1 MNVLR
6 SHNIPSLLLCQHLD
20 QMRLAARGIWNRHSL
35 SLRERCGDIWGW
47 VEDSI
52 SFHDTGKGTIYFQTF
67 IADPDHYSGNKLLKS
82 HTPLSMLCVLA
93 HGREHGW
100 AWTRQIA
107 VAAIAAGHHSELKT
121 KDELNNVFG
130 SETMMTVLEH
140 QLSTLDWDAI
150 DLAVGLRLTRIR
162 PADGLDIASEA
173 DDHLE
178 ALFDQLRSDP
188 DRLSFRLRCQL
199 AFSVLLEADKAFL
212 AIDPADVARYLNPSP
227 IDLPARIVVDFLA
240 GKRSTAV
247 NPLRVEAR
255 AAFLKGLALTNDAR
269 IQTMTLPTG
278 IGKTLLG
285 ASWVLAHRQRLSLG
299 GSPPPKILVVLPF
312 LSIVDQTVKE
322 YRDLLSSE
330 VNAGDLISYHSLSE
344 RIFDPELKSK
354 SQEFFLDTWQS
365 DVVITTFD
373 QLLLALFSPKTKHQL
388 RFHNLADALIVL
400 DEVQSIPCVLWEP
413 LRQALTGLVEL
424 GSTHVLAMSATQPG
438 FLTEALELISNPA
451 PRSFFSQMKR
461 YRLVLRH
468 RAPMSLS
475 EFIAECRTR
484 LREWKGRRVLLTLNT
499 RRSARKV
506 FEELRKPACRIKLPM
521 FFITGDRTP
530 RDRLA
535 AIDEIKKGEP
545 CLVVSTQCVEAGVD
559 IDMDHVIRDF
569 SPLDSLI
576 QIAGRCNRNGNSSR
590 GTVEIV
596 LLRDDQTHCKFSGMI
611 YSDKILLQATSEVL
625 RELET
630 IDEEHVYDL
639 TLRYFEILRREKN
652 LGADVVESWINWE
665 ETQSVRSLFRGD
677 QRPQL
682 SFVVVDQ
689 DPEIPQF
696 LESARAIPDRW
707 ERKRAF
713 RALAPRI
720 AAITVSI
727 TVAEKK
733 LDPSDFGNPFPS
745 EVEPEDAWFWLVKPG
760 IYDSDCGL
768 DFQIGS
774 DQEPTWG
781 IVFPGLRTA
790 RGHPPLT
797 YSAGPWATSSATI
810 RCFTSTAK
818 PVSSIVIPSSSIVGT
833 GRMP

>member
-1 MNVLR
+1 MKQLR
-6 SHNIPSLLLCQHLD
+6 SHYVPNLFLYQHLD
-20 QMRLAARGIWNRHSL
+20 QVLLAARAIWNRHSL
-35 SLRERCGDIWGW
+35 ALRKRCGDVWGW
-47 VEDSI
+47 VEDAVP
-52 SFHDTGKGTIYFQTF
+52 FHDTGKGTDWFQTF
-67 IADPDHYSGNKLLKS
+67 IADPDHYRDNKLLKA
-82 HTPLSMLCVLA
+82 HTPLSMLCVVF
-93 HGREHGW
+93 HGREDDW
-100 AWTRQIA
+100 DWTRHLA
-107 VAAIAAGHHSELKT
+107 VAAIAAGHHSEFKT
-121 KDELNNVFG
+121 KEGLSDVFG
-130 SETMMTVLEH
+130 TESMMPVLEN

-150 DLAVGLRLTRIR
+150 DAAVGIRLTRIP
-162 PADGLDIASEA
+162 PADGLEIASEA
-173 DDHLE
+173 DDQLE
-178 ALFDQLRSDP
+178 ALFDQLRSAP
-188 DRLSFRLRCQL
+188 NRLSYRLRCQL
-199 AFSVLLEADKAFL
+199 AFSVILEADKAFL
-212 AIDPADVARYLNPSP
+212 AIEPADLGRYLNPSP

-240 GKRSTAV
+240 GKPPTAV

-255 AAFLKGLALTNDAR
+255 AAFLKGLASTNDAR

-278 IGKTLLG
+278 TGKTLLG
-285 ASWVLAHRQRLSLG
+285 ASWVLDHRQRLSLD
-299 GSPPPKILVVLPF
+299 GSPLPKILVVLPF

-330 VNAGDLISYHSLSE
+330 VGAGDLISYHSLSE
-344 RIFDPELKSK
+344 RIFDPELESK

-413 LRQALTGLVEL
+413 LRQALTGLAEL

-438 FLTEALELISNPA
+438 FLTEAPELIRDPDS
-451 PRSFFSQMKR
+451 RFFFSLMKR

-499 RRSARKV
+499 RRSAGKV
-506 FEELRKPACRIKLPM
+506 FKDLVGLTKLPM
-521 FFITGDRTP
+521 FFITGDKTP

-535 AIDEIKKGEP
+535 AIDEIKKGKP

-559 IDMDHVIRDF
+559 IDMDLVIRDF

-576 QIAGRCNRNGNSSR
+576 QIAGRCNRNGNSPR

-596 LLRDDQTHCKFSGMI
+596 LLFDDQTRREFSGMI

-625 RELET
+625 HGLDT

-639 TLRYFEILRREKN
+639 TLRYFDILRREKN

-689 DPEIPQF
+689 DPEIPKL
-696 LESARAIPDRW
+696 LESTRAIPDRW

-720 AAITVSI
+720 AVITVSI

-733 LDPSDFGNPFPS
+733 LDPFDFGNPFPS
-745 EVEPEDAWFWLVKPG
+745 EVKLEDAWFWLVNPG
-760 IYDSDCGL
+760 IYDPDCGL

-774 DQEPTWG
+774 DQESTWG
-781 IVFPGLRTA
+781 MML
-790 RGHPPLT
+790 
-797 YSAGPWATSSATI
+797 
-810 RCFTSTAK
+810 
-818 PVSSIVIPSSSIVGT
+818 
-833 GRMP
+833 

>member
-1 MNVLR
+1 MKALR
-6 SHNIPSLLLCQHLD
+6 SHHIPSLFLCQHLG
-20 QMRLAARGIWNRHSL
+20 QMRLAAQAIWNRHSL
-35 SLRERCGDIWGW
+35 SLRERCGDIWEW

-52 SFHDTGKGTIYFQTF
+52 TFHDSGKGTIWFQTY
-67 IADPDHYSGNKLLKS
+67 IADPEHYRNKKLLKS
-82 HTPLSMLCVLA
+82 HTPLSMLCVVA

-100 AWTRQIA
+100 LWTRQIA

-121 KDELNNVFG
+121 EAELKDVFG
-130 SETMMTVLEH
+130 SDTMIPILEH

-150 DLAVGLRLTRIR
+150 DLAVGLRLTRI
-162 PADGLDIASEA
+162 PPTDGLSLASEA

-178 ALFDQLRSDP
+178 ALFVQLRSDA
-188 DRLSFRLRCQL
+188 DRLSFRLRCQF

-212 AIDPADVARYLNPSP
+212 AIDPADVTRYLNPRP

-240 GKRSTAV
+240 GKLPTTV
-247 NPLRVEAR
+247 NPLRAEAR

-285 ASWVLAHRQRLSLG
+285 ASWVLDYRQRLSLD

-322 YRDLLSSE
+322 YRDLLCSK
-330 VNAGDLISYHSLSE
+330 VGTGDLISYHSLSE
-344 RIFDPELKSK
+344 RIFDPELESK

-373 QLLLALFSPKTKHQL
+373 QLLLALFSPKTRHQL

-400 DEVQSIPCVLWEP
+400 DEVQCIPCVLWEP
-413 LRQALTGLVEL
+413 LRQALTGLVKL

-438 FLTEALELISNPA
+438 FLEAPELISNPA
-451 PRSFFSQMKR
+451 PKFFFSQMKR

-468 RAPMSLS
+468 RDPISLS
-475 EFIAECRTR
+475 EFIAECQTR

-499 RRSARKV
+499 RRSAREV
-506 FEELRKPACRIKLPM
+506 FKELRKPASQLKLPM
-521 FFITGDRTP
+521 FFITGDKTP

-535 AIDEIKKGEP
+535 AIEKIKKCEP
-545 CLVVSTQCVEAGVD
+545 CLVVSTQCIEAGVD
-559 IDMDHVIRDF
+559 IDLDLVIRDF

-576 QIAGRCNRNGNSSR
+576 QIAGRCNRNGNSLR
-590 GTVEIV
+590 GTVEV
-596 LLRDDQTHCKFSGMI
+596 VRLRDDQTHREFSGMI

-625 RELET
+625 QGLDV

-639 TLRYFEILRREKN
+639 TLHYFEILRREKN
-652 LGADVVESWINWE
+652 LGDDVVESWINWE
-665 ETQSVRSLFRGD
+665 ETQSVRCLFRGD
-677 QRPQL
+677 QHTQL

-689 DPEIPQF
+689 DPEIPQL
-696 LESARAIPDRW
+696 LEFARAIPDRW

-727 TVAEKK
+727 TVARKK
-733 LDPSDFGNPFPS
+733 FDPRDFGEPFPP
-745 EVEPEDAWFWLVKPG
+745 EVEPEDAWFWIVNPG
-760 IYDSDCGL
+760 TYDSDSGL
-768 DFQIGS
+768 DFQIRS
-774 DQEPTWG
+774 DQESTWG
-781 IVFPGLRTA
+781 MML
-790 RGHPPLT
+790 
-797 YSAGPWATSSATI
+797 
-810 RCFTSTAK
+810 
-818 PVSSIVIPSSSIVGT
+818 
-833 GRMP
+833 